1 MKAWIG
7 GTLGIALLG
16 GALAV
21 GAAAQP
27 GSTLAPGLR
36 VGGVEVGG
44 LTRESALAALA
55 DVAPTPLQ
63 VTVKA
68 GADSWNVSA
77 AQLGWHVDPA
87 ASLKPAEQATAERG
101 LIDRLQAL
109 LGQAKV
115 QDFPLV
121 TTVDASQAT
130 ATLTTLARGLERQP
144 RNASVIF
151 AAATKRYAVKPDTAG
166 QRPNVAAAVKSYV
179 AAPASTT
186 VTIPLNVWAADRTAA
201 QVQPLVDQGNA
212 LVRPFKV
219 QLAGTTRTG
228 ILSELQVAN
237 LYWVRPDA
245 GIEPD
250 EVAMK
255 AAFGQLTGYI
265 DLPAQDARYAL
276 KGTQLVK
283 VKEKAGIVTD
293 RPAAYAAFRTAV
305 LDRTKAL
312 LVLPSKASVP
322 ALTLAQLPDPGKLE
336 LITVGRSTYYHS
348 SAARRT
354 NVANAAAKINGAVV
368 APGEVFSF
376 LNTLGGISASNG
388 FVSGLIISG
397 GRTVD
402 GLGGGVCQV
411 STTTFRA
418 LYQAGLPVVERNQHS
433 YRVGY
438 YEPQVG
444 YEAAVYDPGVDLKF
458 KNDTG
463 APLLIKTVNDNAKS
477 TLKVEVWGVKPAR
490 SVAVS
495 PAVILARTPHPP
507 AQYIVNP
514 KLRPGAV
521 KQVDWA
527 QDGYNLYITRTIKD
541 AAGVRKDV
549 TKTIYKPWRAVYEV
563 GPKS

>member
-21 GAAAQP
+21 DAASQP
-27 GSTLAPGLR
+27 GGTLAPGLR
-36 VGGVEVGG
+36 VGGVDVGG
-44 LTRESALAALA
+44 LTREQALAA
-55 DVAPTPLQ
+55 VAARAPAAPQ
-63 VTVKA
+63 VTVTA
-68 GADSWNVSA
+68 GTNAWTVGA
-77 AQLGWHVDPA
+77 GQLGWHVDAA
-87 ASLKPAEQATAERG
+87 ASVKPAEQATAERG

-115 QDFPLV
+115 QEFPLV
-121 TTVDASQAT
+121 TAVDAQRAT
-130 ATLTTLARGLERQP
+130 STLTTLARGLEQSP

-151 AAATKRYAVKPDTAG
+151 ERTTKRYAVKPDTAG
-166 QRPNVAAAVKSYV
+166 QRPDVAAAVKGYV
-179 AAPASTT
+179 ATPASTT

-219 QLAGTTRTG
+219 QLAGTTRSG

-237 LYWVRPDA
+237 LYWVRPD

-250 EVAMK
+250 EPAMK
-255 AAFGQLTGYI
+255 VAFGQLTGYI
-265 DLPAQDARYAL
+265 DQPAQDARYAL

-312 LVLPSKASVP
+312 LVLPSRPSVP

-348 SAARRT
+348 SVARRT

-458 KNDTG
+458 RNDTG

-477 TLKVEVWGVKPAR
+477 TLTVEVWGVKPAR
-490 SVAVS
+490 TVAVS

-521 KQVDWA
+521 RQVDWA

-541 AAGVRKDV
+541 SAGVRKDV

>member
-1 MKAWIG
+1 MNFWIAG
-7 GTLGIALLG
+7 AVGIALLG

-21 GAAAQP
+21 GTAAQP
-27 GSTLAPGLR
+27 GGPLAPGLH
-36 VGGVEVGG
+36 VGGVDVGG
-44 LTRESALAALA
+44 MTRDEALAALA
-55 DVAPTPLQ
+55 ERAPAAPQ
-63 VTVKA
+63 VTVTA
-68 GADSWNVSA
+68 GANSWAVA
-77 AQLGWHVDPA
+77 ADQLGWHVDAA
-87 ASLKPAEQATAERG
+87 ASLRPAEQATADRG
-101 LIDRLQAL
+101 VIDRLQAM
-109 LGQAKV
+109 LGQARV
-115 QDFPLV
+115 QEFPLLTAV
-121 TTVDASQAT
+121 TPERAT
-130 ATLTTLARGLERQP
+130 ATLNTLARGLETQP

-151 AAATKRYAVKPDTAG
+151 DKVAKRYAVKPDTAG
-166 QRPNVAAAVKSYV
+166 QRPDVAAAVTAY
-179 AAPASTT
+179 AASPDSTA
-186 VTIPLNVWAADRTAA
+186 VKIPLRVWAAARPAA

-219 QLAGTTRTG
+219 QLAGTTRSG

-237 LYWVRPDA
+237 LYWVRPD

-250 EVAMK
+250 EDAMK
-255 AAFGQLTGYI
+255 VAFGQLTGYI

-276 KGTQLVK
+276 KGTQFVK
-283 VKEKAGIVTD
+283 VKEKPGTVTD
-293 RPAAYAAFRTAV
+293 RPAAYAAFRAAV

-312 LVLPSKASVP
+312 LVLPSKPDAP

-336 LITVGRSTYYHS
+336 LITVGTSTYYHS

-368 APGEVFSF
+368 PAGEVFSF
-376 LNTLGGISASNG
+376 LNTLGGISAGNG

-444 YEAAVYDPGVDLKF
+444 FEAAVYDPGVDLKF

-463 APLLIKTVNDNAKS
+463 APLLIKTVNDNAHS
-477 TLKVEVWGVKPAR
+477 TLKVEVWGIKTGR

-495 PAVILARTPHPP
+495 RAVIVARTPHPP

-521 KQVDWA
+521 NQVDWA
-527 QDGYNLYITRTIKD
+527 ADGYNLYITRTIKD
-541 AAGVRKDV
+541 ASGVRTDV
-549 TKTIYKPWRAVYEV
+549 TKTVYKPWRAVYEI